1 MTKQMNQQP
10 QQQQPASA
18 DLVNSYTN
26 AQASSSITT
35 QQPNMQFNRSQATLS
50 FKSSNHVGS
59 KTVIGV
65 FNSRSDAE
73 AAVSDLRAQGF
84 TQEEINIVSK
94 DRSKQAANDQEYD
107 DDITDGA
114 LTGGT
119 LGGIGGL
126 LLGAGAMVIPG
137 VGPILAAGPIS
148 AALGGA
154 LAGGLAGGL
163 IDWGIPSEV
172 SHRYAEKVAQNRIL
186 AVIRTNEDKVNS
198 AAQILRQHG
207 AQDVESHDTK

>member
-1 MTKQMNQQP
+1 MSTQSENQYQGTTKNIVSSYENAQSVTSNQMNNTNV
-10 QQQQPASA
+10 SA
-18 DLVNSYTN
+18 
-26 AQASSSITT
+26 TT
-35 QQPNMQFNRSQATLS
+35 
-50 FKSSNHVGS
+50 KSDQNQRFT
-59 KTVIGV
+59 KTVVGL
-65 FNSRSDAE
+65 FSSRPDAE
-73 AAVSDLRAQGF
+73 SAVNKLRAQGF
-84 TQEEINIVSK
+84 TKEEISIVSK
-94 DRSKQAANDQEYD
+94 DQKDQSRSSAKTREYD

-154 LAGGLAGGL
+154 VAGGLAGGL

-172 SHRYAEKVAQNRIL
+172 SEHYAKQVAQNQIL
-186 AVIRTNEDKVNS
+186 AIIKTSDVKVNE
-198 AAQILRQHG
+198 AAQILRQFG
-207 AQDVESHDTK
+207 ARDVESHDVK